1 VDSMEWH
8 KARCHSANT
17 RPTTTAAA
25 LTRNALASVTSEP
38 LRCSCGVALESRL
51 GQACNEE
58 AFRHFLAIERKRSRR
73 SSRPFFLL
81 LVGLKKRRGMT
92 GRIDSVVA
100 AQLFA
105 CLWLSLR
112 ESDVVGW
119 FREGRMAGALLLQAG
134 ETPGTDITDLV
145 CGKIRRS
152 LQESLPADVV
162 RRLDVRAFRLP
173 SRRKDLN

>member
-1 VDSMEWH
+1 M
-8 KARCHSANT
+8 R
-17 RPTTTAAA
+17 TTTAAPSKA
-25 LTRNALASVTSEP
+25 DAVPGVTADSG
-38 LRCSCGVALESRL
+38 RCSCGVALQSQL

-73 SSRPFFLL
+73 SGRPFLLL

>member
-1 VDSMEWH
+1 MGWQ
-8 KARCHSANT
+8 KARFHLANT
-17 RPTTTAAA
+17 PTTTAAP

-38 LRCSCGVALESRL
+38 IRCSCGVALESRL

-73 SSRPFFLL
+73 SGRPFLLL
-81 LVGLKKRRGMT
+81 LVGLKKRRRFA
-92 GRIDSVVA
+92 GRVDAAVA
-100 AQLFA
+100 AKLFA

-119 FREGRMAGALLLQAG
+119 FREGRVAGALLTQPG
-134 ETPGTDITDLV
+134 EAAATDVADLV
-145 CGKIRRS
+145 CEKVRRS
-152 LQESLPADVV
+152 LQASLPCEFV

-173 SRRKDLN
+173 SSRKDLN

>member
-1 VDSMEWH
+1 MVWP
-8 KARCHSANT
+8 KASFHLANM
-17 RPTTTAAA
+17 RTTTAAPSKA
-25 LTRNALASVTSEP
+25 DAVPGVTADSG
-38 LRCSCGVALESRL
+38 RCSCGVALESQL

-73 SSRPFFLL
+73 SGRPFLLL

-134 ETPGTDITDLV
+134 ETPGTDTTDLV

-162 RRLDVRAFRLP
+162 RRL
-173 SRRKDLN
+173 